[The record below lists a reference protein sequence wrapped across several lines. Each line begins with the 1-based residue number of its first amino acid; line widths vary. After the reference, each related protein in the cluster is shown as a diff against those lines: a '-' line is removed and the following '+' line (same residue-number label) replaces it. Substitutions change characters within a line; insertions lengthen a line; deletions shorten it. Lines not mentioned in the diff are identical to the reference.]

1 VGKGMSEKRHRVA
14 VSVIDHGSLREEE
27 FSGTRPDPDKVI
39 DVAVVLRSRC
49 PDKARLAAIHKI
61 SAELPRDRENL
72 SVSGFE
78 EKYGAV
84 PGDLEKIREF
94 AEASRLEFV
103 RGNKARCDAVL
114 RGTLAH
120 FSYAFGVHFLTY
132 QHADYGEY
140 RSYDGPVYVPEQL
153 ADVVVGVL
161 GFDARPLPHV
171 PSVTSAMAGARSS
184 PQDVA
189 RFYHFPEGATGRGQN
204 IGLIELGGGFHR
216 ADLEAFLAN
225 NSLKSS
231 HITVIEMDGAKNRP
245 ASMEA
250 LQDAFQKQGL
260 SAGKNPRLRW
270 GHWLRGHMDPVK
282 DSERNI
288 AWTTEATMDVEL
300 IAGFANQAH
309 LFVYFAPNTALG
321 KYDSFQ
327 DAIFNPKADI
337 SVISCSWGTQEDNL
351 PARYLQVVD
360 RMYQFAVLR
369 GITICHSS
377 GDDGA
382 SIGADGRPHVH
393 FPASSPYV
401 LACGGTHVYPG
412 KSEEKHWKEKVGEHV
427 FESGHGV
434 SSHFAEPHWQAAH
447 RSDGRAGVCEQGRH
461 VPDVVGKADL
471 ATGYDCVVGQT
482 RAPGGGTSAAAP
494 MWASLIAL
502 VNEQLGVRAG
512 YITPLLYHPRFKG
525 ATRKI
530 GEENEPGGSTPGWHP
545 RHGLGSPDGASLLA
559 ALKARG
565 D

>member
-1 VGKGMSEKRHRVA
+1 MTEKRHRVA
-14 VSVIDHGSLREEE
+14 VSVIDHGSLHDEE

-39 DVAVVLRSRC
+39 EVAVVLRSRC
-49 PDKARLAAIHKI
+49 PDKDRLAAIHRI
-61 SAELPRDRENL
+61 STELPQERENL

-78 EKYGAV
+78 EKYGMV
-84 PGDLEKIREF
+84 PGDFELIREF
-94 AEASRLEFV
+94 AGANKLEFV
-103 RGNKARCDAVL
+103 RGNVARCDVVL

-153 ADVVVGVL
+153 SDVVLGVL
-161 GFDARPLPHV
+161 GFDARPLPHL
-171 PSVTSAMAGARSS
+171 PSCATGLTGVRSS

-204 IGLIELGGGFHR
+204 IGIVELGGGFHR
-216 ADLEAFLAN
+216 ADVEAFLAKHG
-225 NSLKSS
+225 LKSS
-231 HITVIEMDGAKNRP
+231 HVTVIEMDGAKNRP
-245 ASMEA
+245 ASMGA
-250 LQDAFQKQGL
+250 LQEAFQKQGL
-260 SAGKNPRLRW
+260 SAAKNPRLRL
-270 GHWLRGHMDPVK
+270 GHWLRGHLDPVK

-300 IAGFANQAH
+300 IAGFANEAH
-309 LFVYFAPNTALG
+309 LLVYFAPNMALG
-321 KYDSFQ
+321 KYNAFQ
-327 DAIFNPKADI
+327 DAIFDPKTDI

-351 PARYLQVVD
+351 PASYLQLMD
-360 RMYQFAVLR
+360 RIYQFAVLR

-377 GDDGA
+377 GDDGP
-382 SIGADGRPHVH
+382 SIGEDGKPHVH

-401 LACGGTHVYPG
+401 LACGGTHVYPE
-412 KSEEKHWKEKVGEHV
+412 KSEEKHWREMVGEHV

-434 SSHFAEPHWQAAH
+434 SSHFAEPHWQAGH
-447 RSDGRAGVCEQGRH
+447 RSDERTSVPVQGRR

-471 ATGYDCVVGQT
+471 ATGYDCVVGQISV
-482 RAPGGGTSAAAP
+482 PGGGTSASAP

-512 YITPLLYHPRFKG
+512 YITPLLYHPQFKH

-530 GEENEPGGSTPGWHP
+530 GAENEAGGATPGWHP
-545 RHGLGSPDGASLLA
+545 RHGLGSPDGTSLLA
-559 ALKARG
+559 ALRARP